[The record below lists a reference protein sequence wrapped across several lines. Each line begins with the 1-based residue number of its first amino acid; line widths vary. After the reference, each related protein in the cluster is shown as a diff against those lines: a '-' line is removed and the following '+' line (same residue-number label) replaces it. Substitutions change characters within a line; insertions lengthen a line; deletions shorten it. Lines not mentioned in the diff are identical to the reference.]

1 MKGFKPFKISLV
13 HDHFKTLVN
22 EDVEKNVEKDV
33 KVQKM
38 DQHSEPLRIP
48 RFDTAKN
55 QKEANILGCVQL
67 FFGIA
72 VFFLIFNLTLGS
84 YMKGI
89 GVGLEM
95 AAEEQYR
102 LRAKVDFYKTTLEN
116 EEVYIIETIETKD
129 PYASNTLWSII
140 NFIFINEKGC
150 ENIRSVVGG
159 DAFYVSK
166 ACFDAMV
173 NGNYINPYPKFD
185 DKSIYVKI

>member
-13 HDHFKTLVN
+13 HDHFKNLVN

-38 DQHSEPLRIP
+38 DQYSEPLRIP

-95 AAEEQYR
+95 ADEQQ
-102 LRAKVDFYKTTLEN
+102 
-116 EEVYIIETIETKD
+116 
-129 PYASNTLWSII
+129 
-140 NFIFINEKGC
+140 
-150 ENIRSVVGG
+150 
-159 DAFYVSK
+159 
-166 ACFDAMV
+166 
-173 NGNYINPYPKFD
+173 
-185 DKSIYVKI
+185 